1 MKCLRTEKLFS
12 RGGLMRLPFK
22 NFFSLTV
29 AVFSKEEKDLEVKR
43 VKVFILTIQT
53 FRRRAETACFFEQM
67 SSFSFD

>member
-1 MKCLRTEKLFS
+1 MKCLRTEKLLS

-43 VKVFILTIQT
+43 VKVFILTI
-53 FRRRAETACFFEQM
+53 
-67 SSFSFD
+67 

>member
-1 MKCLRTEKLFS
+1 MKCLRTEKLLS

-43 VKVFILTIQT
+43 VKVFNTYNT
-53 FRRRAETACFFEQM
+53 NVSSKSGNSVFF
-67 SSFSFD
+67 